1 MFGYTECIGHTSGC
15 RRPIMMS
22 NVIRSRRPDA
32 EPVKLMGSFMPFAGV
47 RYYKLL
53 TNVDAAL
60 GDAKIGSV
68 GWRAEKSASEQ
79 TAPREAAPV

>member
-1 MFGYTECIGHTSGC
+1 
-15 RRPIMMS
+15 MMS

-32 EPVKLMGSFMPFAGV
+32 EPVALMGSFMPFVGV

-60 GDAKIGSV
+60 GKARIESV
-68 GWRAEKSASEQ
+68 GWRAEQPATERD
-79 TAPREAAPV
+79 AEREAVTA

>member
-1 MFGYTECIGHTSGC
+1 MI
-15 RRPIMMS
+15 S

-60 GDAKIGSV
+60 GDARIGSV
-68 GWRAEKSASEQ
+68 GWRSEKCTTEQ

>member
-1 MFGYTECIGHTSGC
+1 MI
-15 RRPIMMS
+15 S

-32 EPVKLMGSFMPFAGV
+32 EPVVLMGSFMPFAGV

-60 GDAKIGSV
+60 
-68 GWRAEKSASEQ
+68 WESANRVRRVED
-79 TAPREAAPV
+79 

>member
-1 MFGYTECIGHTSGC
+1 MVGYTECIGHSSGY
-15 RRPIMMS
+15 RRPIMIS

-32 EPVKLMGSFMPFAGV
+32 EPVVLMGSFMPFAGV

-60 GDAKIGSV
+60 GQARIGSV
-68 GWRAEKSASEQ
+68 GWRSEQ
-79 TAPREAAPV
+79 AASKRTAPREATPV

>member
-1 MFGYTECIGHTSGC
+1 MI
-15 RRPIMMS
+15 S

-32 EPVKLMGSFMPFAGV
+32 EPVRLMGSFMPFAGV

-60 GDAKIGSV
+60 GQARIGSV
-68 GWRAEKSASEQ
+68 GWRSEQ
-79 TAPREAAPV
+79 TASKQSTEREAVTA

>member
-1 MFGYTECIGHTSGC
+1 
-15 RRPIMMS
+15 MMS

-32 EPVKLMGSFMPFAGV
+32 EPVVLMGSFMPFAGV

-60 GDAKIGSV
+60 GKARIGSV
-68 GWRAEKSASEQ
+68 GWRAEQSVTELSTE
-79 TAPREAAPV
+79 REAVTA

>member
-1 MFGYTECIGHTSGC
+1 MI
-15 RRPIMMS
+15 S

-32 EPVKLMGSFMPFAGV
+32 EPVVLMGSFMPFAGV

-60 GDAKIGSV
+60 GQARIGSV
-68 GWRAEKSASEQ
+68 GWRSEQ
-79 TAPREAAPV
+79 TASKQGAEREAVIA

>member
-1 MFGYTECIGHTSGC
+1 
-15 RRPIMMS
+15 MMS

-32 EPVKLMGSFMPFAGV
+32 EPVMLMGSFMPFAGV

-60 GDAKIGSV
+60 GQARIGSV
-68 GWRAEKSASEQ
+68 GWRAEQSATSEQ
-79 TAPREAAPV
+79 STEREAVTA

>member
-1 MFGYTECIGHTSGC
+1 
-15 RRPIMMS
+15 MMS

-32 EPVKLMGSFMPFAGV
+32 EPVVLMGSFMPFAGV

-60 GDAKIGSV
+60 GKARIGSV
-68 GWRAEKSASEQ
+68 GWRAEQSATQQSTE
-79 TAPREAAPV
+79 REAVTA

>member
-1 MFGYTECIGHTSGC
+1 MI
-15 RRPIMMS
+15 S

-32 EPVKLMGSFMPFAGV
+32 EPVVLMGSFMPFAGV

-60 GDAKIGSV
+60 GQAKIGSV
-68 GWRAEKSASEQ
+68 GWRSEQ
-79 TAPREAAPV
+79 AASKQVAEREAVTA

>member
-1 MFGYTECIGHTSGC
+1 MIT
-15 RRPIMMS
+15 

-32 EPVKLMGSFMPFAGV
+32 EPVVLMGSFMPFAGV

-60 GDAKIGSV
+60 GQSTGRVSRVAGGAVCGS
-68 GWRAEKSASEQ
+68 AEHGTGSGHCVIAPGPTMY
-79 TAPREAAPV
+79 TA

>member
-1 MFGYTECIGHTSGC
+1 MI
-15 RRPIMMS
+15 S

-60 GDAKIGSV
+60 GQARIGSV
-68 GWRAEKSASEQ
+68 GWRSEQ
-79 TAPREAAPV
+79 TASEQGAEREAVTA

>member
-1 MFGYTECIGHTSGC
+1 MI
-15 RRPIMMS
+15 S

-60 GDAKIGSV
+60 GDARIGSV
-68 GWRAEKSASEQ
+68 GWRSEQTVSEQ

>member
-1 MFGYTECIGHTSGC
+1 MI
-15 RRPIMMS
+15 S

-60 GDAKIGSV
+60 GQARIGSV
-68 GWRAEKSASEQ
+68 GWRDEKSDIEQ
-79 TAPREAAPV
+79 TAPREVAPV

>member
-1 MFGYTECIGHTSGC
+1 
-15 RRPIMMS
+15 MMS

-32 EPVKLMGSFMPFAGV
+32 EPVMLMGSFMPFAGV

-60 GDAKIGSV
+60 GQARIGSV
-68 GWRAEKSASEQ
+68 GWRSERAASERG
-79 TAPREAAPV
+79 AEREAVTA

>member
-1 MFGYTECIGHTSGC
+1 MI
-15 RRPIMMS
+15 S

-32 EPVKLMGSFMPFAGV
+32 EPVVLMGSFMPFAGV

-60 GDAKIGSV
+60 GQARIGSV
-68 GWRAEKSASEQ
+68 GWRSEQ
-79 TAPREAAPV
+79 AASRQTATREAAPV